1 MFKQVPLPNWTV
13 SWDGLG
19 KLKAVKKY
27 FQSVTIRHAYR
38 SIYTLGGYTNNLL
51 FAEGGSTR
59 VPVDNTLGG
68 GTRNFN
74 PKYTIAGATITEA
87 FSPLIKFDF
96 KFNKPGL
103 MANFEIKKDKTVN
116 LNITGPQIIETK
128 GQEYIIGVGY
138 RYPKLKINALKIKGK
153 PLESDLNFKM
163 DLSYRRNLT
172 IIRKIVDEI
181 STPTGGQNII
191 SLKTALDYQLTQAIN
206 LRLFYDWIRTSPQTS
221 NSFPTANTNAGF
233 SLRFN
238 LQ

>member
-1 MFKQVPLPNWTV
+1 
-13 SWDGLG
+13 
-19 KLKAVKKY
+19 
-27 FQSVTIRHAYR
+27 
-38 SIYTLGGYTNNLL
+38 
-51 FAEGGSTR
+51 
-59 VPVDNTLGG
+59 
-68 GTRNFN
+68 
-74 PKYTIAGATITEA
+74 
-87 FSPLIKFDF
+87 
-96 KFNKPGL
+96 
-103 MANFEIKKDKTVN
+103 MANFEVKKDKTVN

-128 GQEYIIGVGY
+128 GQEYIVGVGY
-138 RYPKLKINALKIKGK
+138 RYPKLKINAIKIKGK
-153 PLESDLNFKM
+153 PIESDLNFKM

-191 SLKTALDYQLTQAIN
+191 SLKTALDYQLTQNIN